1 MPYTHDEKEILLQ
14 TVRDSINY
22 GLSYHTPMP
31 IELSQYPKTLQQA
44 RASFVTLHLNHQ
56 LRGCIGSLQAHQP
69 LIQDVA
75 HNAFSAAF
83 LDSRFYPVTPQE
95 YELLTFD
102 ISVLSTATPIT
113 FKSEQDLIRQL
124 RPGIDGLILT
134 DAGHRGTFLPA
145 VWEELSDPKEF
156 LNHLKIKAGLSQ
168 GYWSDTLQIERYTVE
183 SIA

>member
-102 ISVLSTATPIT
+102 I
-113 FKSEQDLIRQL
+113 
-124 RPGIDGLILT
+124 
-134 DAGHRGTFLPA
+134 
-145 VWEELSDPKEF
+145 
-156 LNHLKIKAGLSQ
+156 
-168 GYWSDTLQIERYTVE
+168 
-183 SIA
+183 